1 MGISAWRTPRASQNL
16 LRPAWDLFP
25 FFLPVIPASSPL
37 SSRLQLISCLSH
49 PVSVTASQRTRV
61 CAIPGHPSAACD
73 RVAAPG
79 PAGEVESVVR
89 VMCPPCLTFP
99 QVGRRPSCHPQQAT
113 DKSFRGSVAEL
124 KCVPG
129 PGDLQAGGGLGWGC
143 FEKRKWAKQGDRQG
157 REHKIP
163 DSDLWA
169 RGLGRQD

>member
-1 MGISAWRTPRASQNL
+1 MYAPSLAIHLQPVTEWL
-16 LRPAWDLFP
+16 LQGQPGKWKVL
-25 FFLPVIPASSPL
+25 LE
-37 SSRLQLISCLSH
+37 SCVH
-49 PVSVTASQRTRV
+49 TASLSLRWGGGQ
-61 CAIPGHPSAACD
+61 
-73 RVAAPG
+73 
-79 PAGEVESVVR
+79 
-89 VMCPPCLTFP
+89 
-99 QVGRRPSCHPQQAT
+99 SCHPQQAT